1 MAARNVSAV
10 LIKKLYYGAPLTSAP
25 TKAGIEAALTAATPI
40 PNAHQGTF
48 QYEEAEATINR
59 YKNQLTGQV
68 YRSNVSEPGVVT
80 MSFTVG
86 QYDFA
91 LKAALQGGTATAD
104 SWIRGN
110 NEQIHKA
117 MYAVT
122 EDDVCIVF
130 PNAGLVA
137 RGASTDEAIGLALS
151 AVPEEARATDGSV
164 IAPEFWFDIKA

>member
-10 LIKKLYYGAPLTSAP
+10 LIKKLYYADPLKAAP
-25 TKAGIEAALTAATPI
+25 TKAGITAALEAAKQI

-48 QYEEAEATINR
+48 QYEESEPTINR

-91 LKAALQGGTATAD
+91 LKAALQGGVATED
-104 SWIRGN
+104 SWTRGGG
-110 NEQIHKA
+110 EQVHKA
-117 MYAVT
+117 MYAIT

-130 PNAGLVA
+130 PNAGIVA
-137 RGASTDEAIGLALS
+137 RGASTDEAIGLALA
-151 AVPEEARATDGSV
+151 AVPEESRTADGGV
-164 IAPEFWFDIKA
+164 IVPEYWFDIKA